1 MLQFNDFSSLC
12 GPSQHEMRSL
22 RYGNLPKIGSHED
35 RIMRL
40 SGERQDER
48 PLSLS
53 AIQRSRGFLLLAS
66 GYLFSSIMVVPW
78 VLTFPGVAELPA

>member
-1 MLQFNDFSSLC
+1 LF
-12 GPSQHEMRSL
+12 
-22 RYGNLPKIGSHED
+22 
-35 RIMRL
+35 
-40 SGERQDER
+40 
-48 PLSLS
+48 

>member
-1 MLQFNDFSSLC
+1 MSDWHSRWQPVS
-12 GPSQHEMRSL
+12 GPAYTAAVLVTEIITAAL
-22 RYGNLPKIGSHED
+22 L
-35 RIMRL
+35 
-40 SGERQDER
+40 
-48 PLSLS
+48 LSLF